1 MRRLTAFAM
10 AVLVLLALSPC
21 AFARETLARP
31 EEGQIIFV
39 DADNDTQYY
48 ADFPLSSLKSVRRT
62 EDDLLIELPAA
73 RLVLRGFFA
82 RLGEW
87 RSIDFSDAKSI
98 GGADFDEDGTYT
110 GKFSTAGQFE
120 KSGGTVSRAGT
131 VLTVMFS
138 PYGTEVLCGENAVD
152 YELRNACI
160 QTTELIKP
168 VEKPDWQKLY
178 RLYFE
183 IVQESDGRL
192 RPVRAEAVFNDG
204 ITVKVVNPSVVY
216 ISGSL
221 SLMPLSEGRATVSY
235 EAGKGAELFT
245 LDVRCE
251 ADGNGGLSL
260 SSVCPC
266 CQGDQGG
273 QLHYLMCGH
282 YSCQDGYNE
291 AGHFPAECG
300 TVGHC
305 GAEGDHSICKN
316 CLAPVCSGGS
326 HGYGQ
331 CIHVHNWM
339 PITKY
344 TSRCVVCNAE
354 YTRPA

>member
-1 MRRLTAFAM
+1 MRRLTAFAL
-10 AVLVLLALSPC
+10 ALALLFTLSPC
-21 AFARETLARP
+21 AFARETLERP
-31 EEGQIIFV
+31 GEGQVIFV
-39 DADNDTQYY
+39 DADNDADYY
-48 ADFPLSSLKSVRRT
+48 ADFPLSALKDARRT
-62 EDDLLIELPAA
+62 EDDLILELPAA
-73 RLVLRGFFA
+73 RLVLSGFFT

-87 RSIDFSDAKSI
+87 RSVDFSDSKSI
-98 GGADFDEDGTYT
+98 GGADFDGAGMYT
-110 GKFSTAGQFE
+110 GRFSTAEQLE

-138 PYGTEVLCGENAVD
+138 PYGTEVLCGENSVD

-160 QTTELIKP
+160 EAAELIKP
-168 VEKPDWQKLY
+168 DGKPDWQKLY

-183 IVQESDGRL
+183 IVRESDGSL
-192 RPVRAEAVFNDG
+192 RPVRAQAVFNDG
-204 ITVKVVNPSVVY
+204 LTVKAVNPSVVY

-221 SLMPLSEGRATVSY
+221 SLLPLAQGRATVSY
-235 EAGKGAELFT
+235 EDGQGAELFS

-251 ADGNGGLSL
+251 ADGQGGLSI
-260 SSVCPC
+260 SSLCPH
-266 CQGDQGG
+266 CQQEQGG
-273 QLHYLMCGH
+273 QLHYLVCGH
-282 YSCQDGYNE
+282 YSCQEGYEE

-305 GAEGDHSICKN
+305 GAEGDHTKCKN
-316 CLAPVCSGGS
+316 CLDYMCNGQS
-326 HGYGQ
+326 HGVGQ
-331 CIHVHNWM
+331 CLHAHSWM